1 LLGEKVSNEV
11 PFRPKLWRPLLFI
24 GTPSWIKATHT
35 CTAILTNIV
44 KKRLFNKKKIL
55 ENGANEKLVAE
66 EESCEF
72 KCESQRPR
80 NTSDTADP
88 IQQSE
93 GLALIQNL
101 HVVQTKVKGRK
112 SLASVCPNF
121 TTSFYSAHLVEILTG
136 VGVDERLLKVWFL
149 QVQVHYLLLGWLQR
163 QKVSVVYVGLDWLLF
178 GKVEVVVVEDET
190 EGLILK
196 VSFNLSPGLAAGAY
210 AGHQLKPDILEV
222 QRSRLTL

>member
-1 LLGEKVSNEV
+1 
-11 PFRPKLWRPLLFI
+11 
-24 GTPSWIKATHT
+24 
-35 CTAILTNIV
+35 
-44 KKRLFNKKKIL
+44 
-55 ENGANEKLVAE
+55 
-66 EESCEF
+66 
-72 KCESQRPR
+72 
-80 NTSDTADP
+80 
-88 IQQSE
+88 
-93 GLALIQNL
+93 
-101 HVVQTKVKGRK
+101 
-112 SLASVCPNF
+112 
-121 TTSFYSAHLVEILTG
+121 
-136 VGVDERLLKVWFL
+136 L